1 MVRRTDM
8 MNTTMMNHTKNTPKV
23 VLKTDMNYDEHYSC
37 TKKTHK
43 KTEAVVFKTNMMNT
57 TLCQLCTKEYTTSTC
72 GQRVYNFFALFK
84 MRVDTYF
91 FRILLTSS
99 AERWLQFFKVRF
111 RRQAGARHR
120 IISVNILSV

>member
-1 MVRRTDM
+1 M
-8 MNTTMMNHTKNTPKV
+8 MNTTAALKKTKN
-23 VLKTDMNYDEHYSC
+23 
-37 TKKTHK
+37 K

-84 MRVDTYF
+84 MTVDTYF